1 MDSDLTGKYPVNVK
15 ITPMVNVTD
24 NSKIYVNGFML
35 QAVAEKKLAVTYN
48 GLEYELFDIDGHLM
62 LNRVYR

>member
-24 NSKIYVNGFML
+24 NSKIYVKGFML
-35 QAVAEKKLAVTYN
+35 QAVAEKKLVVTYN